1 MEPGLLLFALLSQA
15 APVTALVGPR
25 IYPLR
30 APEGQPRP
38 YVLYQLI
45 SRVPDGA
52 PACHFGDVARVQLSL
67 FADSYAQ
74 VSALAAACRAVLH
87 FAQPAPDV
95 FLELDNEQ
103 DHYHDQALCY
113 FKSQDYLLELP
124 A

>member
-1 MEPGLLLFALLSQA
+1 MEPGLLLFALLSQEPA
-15 APVTALVGPR
+15 VRALVATR

-30 APEGQPRP
+30 APEGQARP

-45 SRVPDGA
+45 SRVPDGP
-52 PACHFGDVARVQLSL
+52 PACRFGDVARVQLSL

-95 FLELDNEQ
+95 FLELDNEL
-103 DHYHDQALCY
+103 DHFDDQAVCF

-124 A
+124 T